1 MNVKESL
8 QQKVSR
14 LSAARDNQKAALIAL
29 GRNPSDAWNTYADEL
44 SRIVHGD
51 GMIQFDKTITPTAT
65 GMDILPDAGY
75 DALYNV
81 ILQGD
86 PNLQSWNIRYG
97 INIFGVE
104 GTVVHTPLDAGESG
118 GVVVP
123 DIPGSTII
131 PNTPEHTVNPST
143 PDMPAIPYDP
153 DKPEEM
159 EVPKNIIEKVSGQK
173 ADTFDVMLL
182 EDGTGDITYGFM
194 EKSMLDYNGTV
205 LPALPEWDKTA
216 YPYAVIMLIGST
228 YYLFLN
234 SEPLSWKTVM
244 LNTYQIILSGNTA
257 RSTIANGA
265 WTTPESVERDYANA
279 TSKSDVIWVNVDVM
293 SASGQTV
300 IFAASTPSLYGGFE
314 ITLYD
319 PATTNFKAKGWRR
332 LSYHRQGDYWQ
343 SDDFTTVESGGWNY
357 LKHIT
362 ECTREKLYYKGVEVW
377 PNCSQTWSY
386 NGVVLPALLDLEYNG
401 NTYPY
406 VFMVKEKVSS
416 IPYCVRASM
425 DKTYIQEGQLSDGR
439 ITESIYINYPFL
451 LTRHSENPND
461 VWSYYD
467 NDLEQYVYGEWTRHT
482 SEEWGNKP
490 SAPTMTI
497 SIDGEPTGAN
507 IIWSNHDIL
516 YPDGTVFFA
525 ASDPIPIK

>member
-279 TSKSDVIWVNVDVM
+279 TSKSDVIWVNVDGM

-362 ECTREKLYYKGVEVW
+362 ECTREKLYWQGVEVW
-377 PNCSQTWSY
+377 PKTYVEVYSGTLTTKQYTSSVFGSVGNIERFVKHGDTVIVTV
-386 NGVVLPALLDLEYNG
+386 NGESGKFTVQSKDQESTNECLFIGG
-401 NTYPY
+401 NLYLSLQSGNSNTPDY
-406 VFMVKEKVSS
+406 
-416 IPYCVRASM
+416 
-425 DKTYIQEGQLSDGR
+425 DKTVDNGYDFFVYYFNDAHQLWMDTRSPGTYDL
-439 ITESIYINYPFL
+439 SIFK
-451 LTRHSENPND
+451 E
-461 VWSYYD
+461 V
-467 NDLEQYVYGEWTRHT
+467 
-482 SEEWGNKP
+482 
-490 SAPTMTI
+490 
-497 SIDGEPTGAN
+497 
-507 IIWSNHDIL
+507 
-516 YPDGTVFFA
+516 
-525 ASDPIPIK
+525 